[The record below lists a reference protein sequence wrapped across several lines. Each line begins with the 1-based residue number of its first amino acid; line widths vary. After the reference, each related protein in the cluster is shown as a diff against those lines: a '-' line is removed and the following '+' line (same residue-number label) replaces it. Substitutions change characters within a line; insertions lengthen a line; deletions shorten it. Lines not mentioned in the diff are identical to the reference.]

1 MNILDIIGD
10 TPLIQLKR
18 LPELRSDVTLYG
30 KAEFM
35 NPSGSVKDRAA
46 KAMLLDGIESG
57 RLTKDKT
64 IIDATSGNTGIAYA
78 MIGAALGYRVKLCI
92 PANVTQERKNIMYA
106 YGAELIETSPLEGID
121 GAYEETQ
128 RIIAADPE
136 RYFYPDQ
143 YSNRANPQ
151 AHYFGTGEEI
161 LRQTQG
167 HVTHFIAGTGT
178 SGTFMG
184 TAKRLKEAVPGL
196 HAVMMQPD
204 MPFHGIEGIK
214 HSSARVKAS
223 FFDEM
228 LADEVCEVS
237 TDQAY
242 RMTRQL
248 ARYEGLFVGISA
260 GANVC
265 AAMEAAQKAPPGA
278 VLVTVLCDGGCRYL
292 SNPVWEDIL

>member
-184 TAKRLKEAVPGL
+184 TVKRLKEAVPGL

>member
-10 TPLIQLKR
+10 TPLIRLKR

-184 TAKRLKEAVPGL
+184 TVKRLKEAVPGL

>member
-184 TAKRLKEAVPGL
+184 TVKRLKEAVPGL

-223 FFDEM
+223 FFDKM

-248 ARYEGLFVGISA
+248 AQCEGLFVGISS

-265 AAMEAAQKAPPGA
+265 AAMEAARKAPPGA
-278 VLVTVLCDGGCRYL
+278 VLVTVLCDGGYRYL